1 MFVYVPSL
9 LGPDR
14 SIEINKDGLR
24 DSINRALKAYDFLR
38 VNIGKLMVRN
48 EFVTEIG
55 KQSDR

>member
-48 EFVTEIG
+48 EFVNEIV
-55 KQSDR
+55 KQ